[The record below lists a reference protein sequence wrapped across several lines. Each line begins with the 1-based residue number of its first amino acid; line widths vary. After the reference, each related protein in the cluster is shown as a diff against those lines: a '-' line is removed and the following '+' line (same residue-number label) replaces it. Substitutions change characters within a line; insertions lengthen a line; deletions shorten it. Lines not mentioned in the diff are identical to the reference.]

1 MTTQPDLPDVP
12 PSGLLDYDQ
21 AAAYLGVSRTWLE
34 DQAQA
39 GRVERV
45 LLSRGN
51 VRFTRA
57 ALDAFIEN
65 RTEPVREP
73 RRVHPLIANR
83 RARSRRSNSP

>member
-1 MTTQPDLPDVP
+1 MTTEPLPDVP

-21 AAAYLGVSRTWLE
+21 AAAYLGVTRTWLE

-45 LLSRGN
+45 RLSGRHI
-51 VRFTRA
+51 RFTRR
-57 ALDAFIEN
+57 ALDDFIEN

-83 RARSRRSNSP
+83 RARSRPSNSP

>member
-1 MTTQPDLPDVP
+1 MSALDAAP

-21 AAAYLGVSRTWLE
+21 AAAYLGVSRTWLQ

-51 VRFTRA
+51 VRFTRT
-57 ALDAFIEN
+57 ALDSFVE
-65 RTEPVREP
+65 RSTVPVREAP
-73 RRVHPLIANR
+73 RVHPLIAGR
-83 RARSRRSNSP
+83 RHRRGRSA